1 MAKQVTLGIKIEV
14 NGQQK
19 VIKSINEL
27 ENEIENLTQ
36 DIKGLKFGTEEFE
49 NASKQL
55 GKLKAELRD
64 VDKQI
69 EGVDR
74 EQLFEGFGAAIN
86 GVTGAFL
93 IASSAARTFGAD
105 AETVEAIQKRE
116 QAALEAVNIALGVQ
130 ALAEAFAKRQKILS
144 LAVKAK
150 DIIATNLNTAAQTAY
165 TIAVGAST
173 GALRAFRIALATTG
187 VGALVVGLGFL
198 ISKLFDTKE
207 ETEELNEELKS
218 LSEFQ
223 LEAAKSAKAEELA
236 ILQLQTALND
246 SNTSVDEKKEIYKDL
261 QKLVPELTDLTYEQA
276 EAEDAIN
283 DAITTQIELIRL
295 RAKQSA
301 LEEFIKQQEL
311 SRLET
316 EAQTRAAK
324 EQGEALDE
332 LFQLQEDFRKAQG
345 GGFMG
350 TIQEFEAQEK
360 ARKSLVFVNGELIQQ
375 TEEQTDATSDLTEEE
390 KQLLEIN
397 QEIAKITATVTKR
410 TTKRT
415 KATKDQ
421 TDADDKAAKAAEEYA
436 KRIAD
441 LASSFAEISFEGE
454 VSVKVLKD
462 ANDIIEKQNEV
473 LLKRGDVLKSQ
484 TQETKEFN
492 EELKTLFGG
501 LVVPT
506 KELYEIRDT
515 FQSIFQIARERI
527 EDLGEKDV
535 EQQQKIFKEV
545 LATYDIEKL
554 RKEIGDESLDTLLD
568 YFQTSVDVVN
578 TIKQYNK
585 ELTASDLKLKGI
597 KNENLD
603 VNALVLEIA
612 KIEENRIKNLQS
624 RAEAE
629 EQIND
634 LVLENLFGTSDTV
647 NLSEEQL
654 KIANNITKT
663 LKDQA
668 NVYLGIFSINKQLEN
683 LTGKIDENIKAQKQT
698 LEDTT
703 GLENFIKQN
712 RERIDEIKEFF
723 STLSSENSNLTEQQI
738 ENINRQINNIEIENA
753 LDKVNE
759 VAQAITAVF
768 SDISSK
774 ISSIVSAQN
783 SLLLEQLAYAE
794 EVTLA
799 RIGNATEEAAAEQ
812 ESVRKEF
819 AKKRFDLEKSSRIT
833 ELQFSIADAIAQGT
847 SATLQALATVPFPA
861 SIGVGA
867 LYAGI
872 TAAQIATINSQL
884 QFTKGKQF
892 IGRRGGLTSGLLT
905 GPSHEQGG
913 IMANGGLVLEG
924 GEAIINRNAVSQFS
938 DILGN
943 ISTSTGGRPLTGDNS
958 LIVEEIRRQN
968 QKPIKAYVLD
978 QDIQDTRKINSRL
991 EQISRL

>member
-1 MAKQVTLGIKIEV
+1 MGRQVTLGIKIEV

-36 DIKGLKFGTEEFE
+36 DIKGLEFGTEEFE
-49 NASKQL
+49 NASNQL

-130 ALAEAFAKRQKILS
+130 ALAEAFAKRQKVLA
-144 LAVKAK
+144 LAVKAR

-218 LSEFQ
+218 LSDFQ

-246 SNTSVDEKKEIYKDL
+246 SNTTVDEKKEIYKDL

-283 DAITTQIELIRL
+283 GAIATQIQLIQL
-295 RAKQSA
+295 RARQSA

-311 SRLET
+311 AKLET
-316 EAQTRAAK
+316 EAATRASK
-324 EQGEALDE
+324 EQTEALE
-332 LFQLQEDFRKAQG
+332 EFSKLIQDFRTAQA

-350 TIQEFEAQEK
+350 TLEEFEEQEK
-360 ARKSLVFVNGELIQQ
+360 ARKSLVFVNGELVQQ
-375 TEEQTDATSDLTEEE
+375 TEEQTDATSNLTEEE
-390 KQLLEIN
+390 KQLLEVN
-397 QEIAKITATVTKR
+397 QEIAKLTSTVTKR
-410 TTKRT
+410 TRTRT
-415 KATKDQ
+415 KATNDQ
-421 TDADDKAAKAAEEYA
+421 SDADEKAKKILEAKTQALKEATAALSKET
-436 KRIAD
+436 
-441 LASSFAEISFEGE
+441 LEGQ
-454 VSVKVLKD
+454 VSAKVLEE
-462 ANDIIEKQNEV
+462 ANNLIEKQV
-473 LLKRGDVLKSQ
+473 ALLD
-484 TQETKEFN
+484 
-492 EELKTLFGG
+492 
-501 LVVPT
+501 
-506 KELYEIRDT
+506 
-515 FQSIFQIARERI
+515 ER
-527 EDLGEKDV
+527 
-535 EQQQKIFKEV
+535 KEV
-545 LATYDIEKL
+545 LQEQVSEAEKVSSQLTRLIGEVIIPEEGVVKFEDVFQRIFRDINKAGGDALTQYQNLQKEVEKAGGAEEI
-554 RKEIGDESLDTLLD
+554 RKKIGAESLRILQDYYETNIKLVGLLEQYNVDAAALGKEQVDTNIDLNDVVDNISKIRQNALNTLERESVTEEKIRNLIASRLFPQTEISKLTDQQKETLD
-568 YFQTSVDVVN
+568 EITVSLNQQAGIYDGIVDV
-578 TIKQYNK
+578 NK
-585 ELTASDLKLKGI
+585 ELETLTKKINTNIEAQKQGLDDLSF
-597 KNENLD
+597 ENLRNFIKE
-603 VNALVLEIA
+603 NAGSIDEIEA
-612 KIEENRIKNLQS
+612 TFKKIQQGSNNLT
-624 RAEAE
+624 E
-629 EQIND
+629 EQI
-634 LVLENLFGTSDTV
+634 
-647 NLSEEQL
+647 
-654 KIANNITKT
+654 A
-663 LKDQA
+663 
-668 NVYLGIFSINKQLEN
+668 
-683 LTGKIDENIKAQKQT
+683 
-698 LEDTT
+698 
-703 GLENFIKQN
+703 
-712 RERIDEIKEFF
+712 
-723 STLSSENSNLTEQQI
+723 
-738 ENINRQINNIEIENA
+738 NINRLIDDVKINNLVLKI
-753 LDKVNE
+753 DD
-759 VAQAITAVF
+759 VAQKVVQVF
-768 SDISSK
+768 TQISSQ
-774 ISSIVSAQN
+774 IGSIVSAQN

-812 ESVRKEF
+812 ERVRKEF
-819 AKKRFDLEKSSRIT
+819 AKKRFDVEKQARVN
-833 ELQFSIADAIAQGT
+833 ELQFSLADAIANGAAAYINALT
-847 SATLQALATVPFPA
+847 VPPPAGFALALLT
-861 SIGVGA
+861 GV
-867 LYAGI
+867 I
-872 TAAQIATINSQL
+872 TAAQIATIRAQL
-884 QFTKGKQF
+884 NFTKGKQF
-892 IGRRGGLTSGLLT
+892 VGRRGGLLT
-905 GPSHEQGG
+905 GPSHENGG